1 MGQRHEEEGG
11 KRDGRRT
18 EEAERNIERE
28 FNNIVILVLLM

>member
-1 MGQRHEEEGG
+1 MEVRGG
-11 KRDGRRT
+11 GRGEGRRSRS